1 MYICVIV
8 QFVFPA
14 PEISGYQNWRAFGFV
29 YNLCSNVFYYLPL
42 SNTKSK
48 KQSKQKP
55 IFRLF
60 LVLQSRWAFKQSK
73 VLHVANCFRY
83 ESFLWYCWLLK
94 FIVNRFYSSKES
106 LKTVIPIQS
115 YSEIIFNSSFL
126 SHRARVVS
134 NNNNINNVLFNG
146 TFFVIK
152 SIVKLLW
159 VW

>member
-8 QFVFPA
+8 QFVFPT
-14 PEISGYQNWRAFGFV
+14 PEISRYQNWRAFGFV

-60 LVLQSRWAFKQSK
+60 LVLQSRWAFKQSE

-94 FIVNRFYSSKES
+94 LFIVNRFYSSKES
-106 LKTVIPIQS
+106 LWTVIPIQS
-115 YSEIIFNSSFL
+115 YSEIIFHSSFL
-126 SHRARVVS
+126 SHRAMVV
-134 NNNNINNVLFNG
+134 NNNNINNVLLHCEAPVG
-146 TFFVIK
+146 LIIMK
-152 SIVKLLW
+152 
-159 VW
+159 